1 MEKALMFLS
10 FFLGFLSVVV
20 AIVLP
25 IVLGRRT
32 DELIRTED
40 ERAKSLISETQKMIE
55 RMDIAHREILQRMDE
70 RTEKIGE
77 ILGKMDERLEKMDD
91 TLRFIGTLIKSEGE
105 KTRELINKV
114 LEKMPG

>member
-10 FFLGFLSVVV
+10 FFLGFLSVVM
-20 AIVLP
+20 AFVLSYNTNKL
-25 IVLGRRT
+25 V
-32 DELIRTED
+32 RTED

-55 RMDIAHREILQRMDE
+55 RMDERMERMDIAHREMLERMDA
-70 RTEKIGE
+70 
-77 ILGKMDERLEKMDD
+77 KMEKMDD
-91 TLRFIGTLIKSEGE
+91 TLRLLGTLIKSEGE

>member
-1 MEKALMFLS
+1 MEKAMMFLS

-55 RMDIAHREILQRMDE
+55 RMNIAHREMLE
-70 RTEKIGE
+70 R
-77 ILGKMDERLEKMDD
+77 MDD
-91 TLRFIGTLIKSEGE
+91 TLRFLGTLIKSEGE

-114 LEKMPG
+114 LEKMP